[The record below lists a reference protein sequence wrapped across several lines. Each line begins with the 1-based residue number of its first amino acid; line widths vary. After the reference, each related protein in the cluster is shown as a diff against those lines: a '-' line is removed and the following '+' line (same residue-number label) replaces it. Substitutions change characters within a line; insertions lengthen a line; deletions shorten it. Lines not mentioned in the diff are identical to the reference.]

1 MLNKKSVDDINVAGK
16 KVLVRCDFNV
26 PLKDGQITD
35 ENRLV
40 AALPT
45 IKKLIADGGK
55 VILCSHLGKPK
66 GEPKPELSLAPVAVR
81 LSELLGQE
89 VKFAADDNLVGDN
102 AKAAVAAMKDGE
114 VVLLQNTR
122 YRAEETKNANIQK
135 APDEVDA
142 FSNNSDKYSLEIA
155 NLKAQIVSG
164 TDLTEEQK
172 ANNTKIENKIKNLK
186 AKKEDALAKA
196 KKNLE
201 KVTVSETK
209 KYEEVVINAD
219 KARNLNYQL
228 QDMKAVKEAD
238 KSNVQYDAAQE
249 VDDLTSFNKARK
261 AFLSKKNKETAQA
274 LKDVYENIDSDSTK
288 KIYEQYLKAEVD
300 KYLK

>member
-1 MLNKKSVDDINVAGK
+1 MGYFLDIN
-16 KVLVRCDFNV
+16 N
-26 PLKDGQITD
+26 
-35 ENRLV
+35 
-40 AALPT
+40 
-45 IKKLIADGGK
+45 
-55 VILCSHLGKPK
+55 
-66 GEPKPELSLAPVAVR
+66 
-81 LSELLGQE
+81 
-89 VKFAADDNLVGDN
+89 DDNLR
-102 AKAAVAAMKDGE
+102 AKNTAQITAANGRNGHTIFGAMASQMGPSIFMSVLNKVATSSDGKGGANE
-114 VVLLQNTR
+114 KTLTEDEQRVSLQKQLDKALSAIGASSVSEIDTVVSK
-122 YRAEETKNANIQK
+122 AEETKNANIQK
-135 APDEVDA
+135 AQDEVDA
-142 FSNNSDKYSLEIA
+142 FSNGSDKYSLEIA

>member
-1 MLNKKSVDDINVAGK
+1 MGYFLDIN
-16 KVLVRCDFNV
+16 N
-26 PLKDGQITD
+26 
-35 ENRLV
+35 
-40 AALPT
+40 
-45 IKKLIADGGK
+45 
-55 VILCSHLGKPK
+55 
-66 GEPKPELSLAPVAVR
+66 
-81 LSELLGQE
+81 
-89 VKFAADDNLVGDN
+89 DDNLR
-102 AKAAVAAMKDGE
+102 AKNTAQITSANGRNGHTIFGTMASQMGPSIFMSVLNKVVTSSDGKGGANE
-114 VVLLQNTR
+114 KTLTEDEQRVSLQKQLDKALSAIGASSVSEIDPVVSK
-122 YRAEETKNANIQK
+122 AEETKNANIQK
-135 APDEVDA
+135 AQDEVDA
-142 FSNNSDKYSLEIA
+142 FSNNSDKYSLEITD
-155 NLKAQIVSG
+155 LKAQIVTG

-172 ANNTKIENKIKNLK
+172 ANNTKIENKIRNLE
-186 AKKEDALAKA
+186 AKKADALAKA
-196 KKNLE
+196 KKNLD

>member
-1 MLNKKSVDDINVAGK
+1 MGYFLDIN
-16 KVLVRCDFNV
+16 N
-26 PLKDGQITD
+26 
-35 ENRLV
+35 
-40 AALPT
+40 
-45 IKKLIADGGK
+45 
-55 VILCSHLGKPK
+55 
-66 GEPKPELSLAPVAVR
+66 
-81 LSELLGQE
+81 
-89 VKFAADDNLVGDN
+89 DDNLRAKNTAQITAARGSNGHTYFGTITSKAVPYTIWGVLNKVSTSSDGKGGAKDKDLSGDDLI
-102 AKAAVAAMKDGE
+102 ASLQKQLDKALSAIGASSVSEIDL
-114 VVLLQNTR
+114 VVSK
-122 YRAEETKNANIQK
+122 AEETKNANIQK
-135 APDEVDA
+135 AQDEVDA
-142 FSNNSDKYSLEIA
+142 FSNGSDKYSLEITD
-155 NLKAQIVSG
+155 LKSQIVTG

-219 KARNLNYQL
+219 KAKNINYQL

>member
-1 MLNKKSVDDINVAGK
+1 MGYFLDIN
-16 KVLVRCDFNV
+16 N
-26 PLKDGQITD
+26 
-35 ENRLV
+35 
-40 AALPT
+40 
-45 IKKLIADGGK
+45 
-55 VILCSHLGKPK
+55 
-66 GEPKPELSLAPVAVR
+66 
-81 LSELLGQE
+81 
-89 VKFAADDNLVGDN
+89 DDNLR
-102 AKAAVAAMKDGE
+102 AKNTAQITSANGRNGHTIFGAMASQIGPSIFMSVLNKVATSSDGKGGANE
-114 VVLLQNTR
+114 KTLTEDEQRVSLQKQLDKALSAIGASSVSEIDTVVSK
-122 YRAEETKNANIQK
+122 AEETKNANIQK
-135 APDEVDA
+135 AQDEVDA
-142 FSNNSDKYSLEIA
+142 FSNGSDKYSLEIA

>member
-1 MLNKKSVDDINVAGK
+1 MGYFLDIN
-16 KVLVRCDFNV
+16 N
-26 PLKDGQITD
+26 
-35 ENRLV
+35 
-40 AALPT
+40 
-45 IKKLIADGGK
+45 
-55 VILCSHLGKPK
+55 
-66 GEPKPELSLAPVAVR
+66 
-81 LSELLGQE
+81 
-89 VKFAADDNLVGDN
+89 DDNLRAKNTAQITAANGRNGHTIFGAMASQMGPSIFMSVMNKVLESSDGKGGAKDNTHSEEEIRVNLQKQLDKALSAIGASSVGEIDT
-102 AKAAVAAMKDGE
+102 
-114 VVLLQNTR
+114 VVSK
-122 YRAEETKNANIQK
+122 AEETKNANIKK
-135 APDEVDA
+135 AQDEVEA
-142 FSNNSDKYSLEIA
+142 FSNGSDKYSLEIA
-155 NLKAQIVSG
+155 DLKSQIVTG
-164 TDLTEEQK
+164 TDLTDEQK
-172 ANNTKIENKIKNLK
+172 ANNTKIKNKIRNLE
-186 AKKEDALAKA
+186 AIKKDALVKA
-196 KKNLE
+196 KKNLD

>member
-1 MLNKKSVDDINVAGK
+1 MGYFLDIN
-16 KVLVRCDFNV
+16 N
-26 PLKDGQITD
+26 
-35 ENRLV
+35 
-40 AALPT
+40 
-45 IKKLIADGGK
+45 
-55 VILCSHLGKPK
+55 
-66 GEPKPELSLAPVAVR
+66 
-81 LSELLGQE
+81 
-89 VKFAADDNLVGDN
+89 DDNLRAKNTDKITAARGESGQTYFGSIASKAFPNTIWGVLNKVSTSSDGKGGAKDKDLSGDDLI
-102 AKAAVAAMKDGE
+102 ASLQKQLDKALSAIGASSVSEIDT
-114 VVLLQNTR
+114 VVSK
-122 YRAEETKNANIQK
+122 AEETKNANIQK
-135 APDEVDA
+135 AQDEVDA
-142 FSNNSDKYSLEIA
+142 FSNNSDKYSLEITD
-155 NLKAQIVSG
+155 LKSQIVTG
-164 TDLTEEQK
+164 TDLTDEQK
-172 ANNTKIENKIKNLK
+172 ANNTKIENKIKNLE
-186 AKKEDALAKA
+186 AKKDDALVKA
-196 KKNLE
+196 KKNLD

-249 VDDLTSFNKARK
+249 VDDLASFNKARK

>member
-1 MLNKKSVDDINVAGK
+1 MGYFLDIN
-16 KVLVRCDFNV
+16 N
-26 PLKDGQITD
+26 
-35 ENRLV
+35 
-40 AALPT
+40 
-45 IKKLIADGGK
+45 
-55 VILCSHLGKPK
+55 
-66 GEPKPELSLAPVAVR
+66 
-81 LSELLGQE
+81 
-89 VKFAADDNLVGDN
+89 DDNLRAKNTAQITSANGRNGHTIFGAMASQMGPSIFMSVLNKVATSSDGKGEANEKTLTEDEQRVSLQKQLDKALSAIGASSVGEIDT
-102 AKAAVAAMKDGE
+102 
-114 VVLLQNTR
+114 VVSN
-122 YRAEETKNANIQK
+122 AEETKNANIQK
-135 APDEVDA
+135 AQDEVDA
-142 FSNNSDKYSLEIA
+142 FSNGSDKYSLEIA

-164 TDLTEEQK
+164 TDLTDEQN
-172 ANNTKIENKIKNLK
+172 ANNTKIKNKIKNLE

-196 KKNLE
+196 NKNLN

-219 KARNLNYQL
+219 KAKNINYQL

>member
-1 MLNKKSVDDINVAGK
+1 MGYFLDIN
-16 KVLVRCDFNV
+16 N
-26 PLKDGQITD
+26 
-35 ENRLV
+35 
-40 AALPT
+40 
-45 IKKLIADGGK
+45 
-55 VILCSHLGKPK
+55 
-66 GEPKPELSLAPVAVR
+66 
-81 LSELLGQE
+81 
-89 VKFAADDNLVGDN
+89 DDNLR
-102 AKAAVAAMKDGE
+102 AKNTAQITSANGRNGHTIFGAMASQMGPSIFMSVMNKVLESSDGKGGANE
-114 VVLLQNTR
+114 KTLTEDEQRVSLQKQLDKALSAIGASSVNEIDTVVSK
-122 YRAEETKNANIQK
+122 AEETKNANIQK
-135 APDEVDA
+135 AQDEVDA
-142 FSNNSDKYSLEIA
+142 FSNGRDKYSLEIA

-196 KKNLE
+196 KKNLD

-238 KSNVQYDAAQE
+238 KSGVKYDAAQE

>member
-1 MLNKKSVDDINVAGK
+1 MGYFLDIN
-16 KVLVRCDFNV
+16 N
-26 PLKDGQITD
+26 
-35 ENRLV
+35 
-40 AALPT
+40 
-45 IKKLIADGGK
+45 
-55 VILCSHLGKPK
+55 
-66 GEPKPELSLAPVAVR
+66 
-81 LSELLGQE
+81 
-89 VKFAADDNLVGDN
+89 DDNLRAKNTAQITAANGRNGHTIFGAMASQMGPSIFMSVMNKVLESSDGKGGAKDKELSGDDLIVSLQKQLD
-102 AKAAVAAMKDGE
+102 KALSAIGASSVSEIDT
-114 VVLLQNTR
+114 VVSK
-122 YRAEETKNANIQK
+122 AEETKNANIQK
-135 APDEVDA
+135 AQDEVDA
-142 FSNNSDKYSLEIA
+142 FSNNSDKYSLEITD
-155 NLKAQIVSG
+155 LKAQIVTG

-172 ANNTKIENKIKNLK
+172 ANNTKIKNKIRNLE

-196 KKNLE
+196 KKNLG

>member
-1 MLNKKSVDDINVAGK
+1 MGYFLDIN
-16 KVLVRCDFNV
+16 N
-26 PLKDGQITD
+26 
-35 ENRLV
+35 
-40 AALPT
+40 
-45 IKKLIADGGK
+45 
-55 VILCSHLGKPK
+55 
-66 GEPKPELSLAPVAVR
+66 
-81 LSELLGQE
+81 
-89 VKFAADDNLVGDN
+89 DDNLR
-102 AKAAVAAMKDGE
+102 AKNTAQITSANGRNGHTIFGTMASQMGPSIFMSVMNKVLESSDGKGGANNNTHSE
-114 VVLLQNTR
+114 EEIRVNLQKQLDKALSAIGASSVSEIDTVVSK
-122 YRAEETKNANIQK
+122 AEETKNANIQK
-135 APDEVDA
+135 AQDEVDA
-142 FSNNSDKYSLEIA
+142 FSNNSDKYSLEITD
-155 NLKAQIVSG
+155 LKSQIVTG

-172 ANNTKIENKIKNLK
+172 ANNTKIENKIRNLE
-186 AKKEDALAKA
+186 AKKADALAKA
-196 KKNLE
+196 KKNLD

>member
-1 MLNKKSVDDINVAGK
+1 MGYFLDIN
-16 KVLVRCDFNV
+16 N
-26 PLKDGQITD
+26 
-35 ENRLV
+35 
-40 AALPT
+40 
-45 IKKLIADGGK
+45 
-55 VILCSHLGKPK
+55 
-66 GEPKPELSLAPVAVR
+66 
-81 LSELLGQE
+81 
-89 VKFAADDNLVGDN
+89 DDNLR
-102 AKAAVAAMKDGE
+102 AKNTAQITAANGRNGHTIFGAMASQMGPSIFMSVLNKVATSSDGKGGANE
-114 VVLLQNTR
+114 KTLTEDEQRVSLQKQLDKALSAIGASSVNEIDTVVSK
-122 YRAEETKNANIQK
+122 AEETKNANIQK
-135 APDEVDA
+135 AQDEVDA
-142 FSNNSDKYSLEIA
+142 FSNNRDKYSLEIA

-196 KKNLE
+196 KKNLD

-238 KSNVQYDAAQE
+238 KSGVKYDAAQE

-288 KIYEQYLKAEVD
+288 RIYEQYLKTEVD

>member
-1 MLNKKSVDDINVAGK
+1 MGYFLDIN
-16 KVLVRCDFNV
+16 N
-26 PLKDGQITD
+26 
-35 ENRLV
+35 
-40 AALPT
+40 
-45 IKKLIADGGK
+45 
-55 VILCSHLGKPK
+55 
-66 GEPKPELSLAPVAVR
+66 
-81 LSELLGQE
+81 
-89 VKFAADDNLVGDN
+89 DDNLRAKNTAQITAANGRNGHTIFGAMASQIGPSIFMSVLNKVATSSDGKGGAKDKELSGDDLI
-102 AKAAVAAMKDGE
+102 ASLQKQLDKALSAIGASSVSEIDT
-114 VVLLQNTR
+114 VVSK
-122 YRAEETKNANIQK
+122 AEETKNANIQK
-135 APDEVDA
+135 AQDEVDA
-142 FSNNSDKYSLEIA
+142 FSNNSDKYSLEITD
-155 NLKAQIVSG
+155 LKAQIVTG
-164 TDLTEEQK
+164 TDLTDEQK
-172 ANNTKIENKIKNLK
+172 ANNTKIKNKIKNLE

-196 KKNLE
+196 TKNLD

-288 KIYEQYLKAEVD
+288 RIYEQYLKTEVD

>member
-1 MLNKKSVDDINVAGK
+1 MGYFLDIN
-16 KVLVRCDFNV
+16 N
-26 PLKDGQITD
+26 
-35 ENRLV
+35 
-40 AALPT
+40 
-45 IKKLIADGGK
+45 
-55 VILCSHLGKPK
+55 
-66 GEPKPELSLAPVAVR
+66 
-81 LSELLGQE
+81 
-89 VKFAADDNLVGDN
+89 DDNLRAKNTAQITAANGRNGHTIFGAMASQMGPSIFMSVMNKVLESSDGKGGAKDKELSGDDLI
-102 AKAAVAAMKDGE
+102 ASLQKQLDKALSAIGASSVSEIDT
-114 VVLLQNTR
+114 VVSK
-122 YRAEETKNANIQK
+122 AEETKNANIQK
-135 APDEVDA
+135 AQDEVDA
-142 FSNNSDKYSLEIA
+142 FSNNSDKYSLEITD
-155 NLKAQIVSG
+155 LKSQIVTG
-164 TDLTEEQK
+164 TDLTDEQK
-172 ANNTKIENKIKNLK
+172 ANNTKIENKIKNLE
-186 AKKEDALAKA
+186 AKKQDALAKA
-196 KKNLE
+196 KKNLD

-261 AFLSKKNKETAQA
+261 AFLSKKNKETAKA

>member
-1 MLNKKSVDDINVAGK
+1 MGYFLDIN
-16 KVLVRCDFNV
+16 N
-26 PLKDGQITD
+26 
-35 ENRLV
+35 
-40 AALPT
+40 
-45 IKKLIADGGK
+45 
-55 VILCSHLGKPK
+55 
-66 GEPKPELSLAPVAVR
+66 
-81 LSELLGQE
+81 
-89 VKFAADDNLVGDN
+89 DDNLRAKNTAQITAANGRNGHTIFGAMASQMGPSIFMSVLNKVATFSDGKGGANEKTQTEDEQRVSLQKQLDKALSAIGASSVGEIDTVVS
-102 AKAAVAAMKDGE
+102 KAED
-114 VVLLQNTR
+114 
-122 YRAEETKNANIQK
+122 TKNANIQK
-135 APDEVDA
+135 AQDEVDA
-142 FSNNSDKYSLEIA
+142 FSNNSDKYSLEITD
-155 NLKAQIVSG
+155 LKAQIVTG
-164 TDLTEEQK
+164 TDLTDEQK
-172 ANNTKIENKIKNLK
+172 ANNTKIKNKIKNLE

-196 KKNLE
+196 NKNLN

-238 KSNVQYDAAQE
+238 KSGVKYDAAQE

>member
-1 MLNKKSVDDINVAGK
+1 MGYFLDIN
-16 KVLVRCDFNV
+16 N
-26 PLKDGQITD
+26 
-35 ENRLV
+35 
-40 AALPT
+40 
-45 IKKLIADGGK
+45 
-55 VILCSHLGKPK
+55 
-66 GEPKPELSLAPVAVR
+66 
-81 LSELLGQE
+81 
-89 VKFAADDNLVGDN
+89 DDNLR
-102 AKAAVAAMKDGE
+102 AKNTAQITSANGRNGHTIFGAMASQIGPSIFMSVLNKVATSSDGKGGANE
-114 VVLLQNTR
+114 KTLTEDEQRVSLQKQLDKALSAIGASSVSEIDTVVSK
-122 YRAEETKNANIQK
+122 AEETKNANIQK
-135 APDEVDA
+135 AQDEVDA
-142 FSNNSDKYSLEIA
+142 FSNGSDKYSLEIA

-172 ANNTKIENKIKNLK
+172 ANNTKIENKIKNLR

>member
-1 MLNKKSVDDINVAGK
+1 MGPSIFMSVLNKVATSS
-16 KVLVRCDFNV
+16 
-26 PLKDGQITD
+26 DG
-35 ENRLV
+35 
-40 AALPT
+40 
-45 IKKLIADGGK
+45 
-55 VILCSHLGKPK
+55 K
-66 GEPKPELSLAPVAVR
+66 GEANEKTLTEDEQRVSLQKQLDKALSAIGASSVN
-81 LSELLGQE
+81 EI
-89 VKFAADDNLVGDN
+89 DT
-102 AKAAVAAMKDGE
+102 
-114 VVLLQNTR
+114 VVSK
-122 YRAEETKNANIQK
+122 AEETKNANIQK
-135 APDEVDA
+135 AQDEVDA
-142 FSNNSDKYSLEIA
+142 FSNGRDKYSLEIA

-196 KKNLE
+196 NKNLN
-201 KVTVSETK
+201 KVTVYETK

-219 KARNLNYQL
+219 KAKNINYQL

-300 KYLK
+300 K

>member
-1 MLNKKSVDDINVAGK
+1 MGYFLDIN
-16 KVLVRCDFNV
+16 N
-26 PLKDGQITD
+26 
-35 ENRLV
+35 
-40 AALPT
+40 
-45 IKKLIADGGK
+45 
-55 VILCSHLGKPK
+55 
-66 GEPKPELSLAPVAVR
+66 
-81 LSELLGQE
+81 
-89 VKFAADDNLVGDN
+89 DDNLR
-102 AKAAVAAMKDGE
+102 AKNTAQITAANGRNGHTIFGAMASQMGPSIFMSVLNKVATSSDGKGGANE
-114 VVLLQNTR
+114 KTLTEDEQRVSLQKQLDKALSAIGASSVNEIDTVVSK
-122 YRAEETKNANIQK
+122 AEDTKNANIQK
-135 APDEVDA
+135 AQDEVDA
-142 FSNNSDKYSLEIA
+142 FSNNRDKYSLEIA
-155 NLKAQIVSG
+155 NLKAQIVSS

>member
-1 MLNKKSVDDINVAGK
+1 MGYFLDIN
-16 KVLVRCDFNV
+16 N
-26 PLKDGQITD
+26 
-35 ENRLV
+35 
-40 AALPT
+40 
-45 IKKLIADGGK
+45 
-55 VILCSHLGKPK
+55 
-66 GEPKPELSLAPVAVR
+66 
-81 LSELLGQE
+81 
-89 VKFAADDNLVGDN
+89 DDNLR
-102 AKAAVAAMKDGE
+102 AKNTAQITAANGRNGHTIFGAMASQMGPSIFMSVLNKVTTSSDGKGGANE
-114 VVLLQNTR
+114 KTLTEDEQRVSLQKQLDKALSAIGASSVNEIDTVISK
-122 YRAEETKNANIQK
+122 AEETKNANIQK
-135 APDEVDA
+135 AQDEVDA
-142 FSNNSDKYSLEIA
+142 FSNNSDKYSQEIA

-172 ANNTKIENKIKNLK
+172 ANNTKIKNKIRNLE
-186 AKKEDALAKA
+186 AKKGDALAKA
-196 KKNLE
+196 QKNLN

>member
-1 MLNKKSVDDINVAGK
+1 MGYFLDIN
-16 KVLVRCDFNV
+16 N
-26 PLKDGQITD
+26 
-35 ENRLV
+35 
-40 AALPT
+40 
-45 IKKLIADGGK
+45 
-55 VILCSHLGKPK
+55 
-66 GEPKPELSLAPVAVR
+66 
-81 LSELLGQE
+81 
-89 VKFAADDNLVGDN
+89 DDNLR
-102 AKAAVAAMKDGE
+102 AKNTAQITAANGRNGHTIFGAMASQMGPSIFMSVLNKVATSSDGKGGANE
-114 VVLLQNTR
+114 KTLTEDEQRVSLQKQLDKALSAIGASSVNEIDTVVSK
-122 YRAEETKNANIQK
+122 AEDTKNANIQK
-135 APDEVDA
+135 AQDEVDA
-142 FSNNSDKYSLEIA
+142 FSNGSDKYSLEIA

-186 AKKEDALAKA
+186 AKKEDALAIA

-219 KARNLNYQL
+219 KARSINYQL

>member
-1 MLNKKSVDDINVAGK
+1 MGYFLDIN
-16 KVLVRCDFNV
+16 N
-26 PLKDGQITD
+26 
-35 ENRLV
+35 
-40 AALPT
+40 
-45 IKKLIADGGK
+45 
-55 VILCSHLGKPK
+55 
-66 GEPKPELSLAPVAVR
+66 
-81 LSELLGQE
+81 
-89 VKFAADDNLVGDN
+89 DDNLR
-102 AKAAVAAMKDGE
+102 AKNTAQITAANGRNGHTIFGAMASQMGPSIFMSVLNKVATSSDGKGGANE
-114 VVLLQNTR
+114 KTLTEDEQRVSLQKQLDKALSAIGASSVNEIDTVVSK
-122 YRAEETKNANIQK
+122 AEDTKNANIQK
-135 APDEVDA
+135 AQDEVDA
-142 FSNNSDKYSLEIA
+142 FSNGSDKYSLEIA

-219 KARNLNYQL
+219 KARSINYQL